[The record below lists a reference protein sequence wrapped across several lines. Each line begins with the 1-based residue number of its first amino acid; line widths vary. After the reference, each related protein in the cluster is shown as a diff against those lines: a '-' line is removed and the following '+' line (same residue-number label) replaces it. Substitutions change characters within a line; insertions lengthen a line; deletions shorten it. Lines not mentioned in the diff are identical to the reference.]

1 VTAKTIGSLLT
12 VCLALPSMLWGHDEW
27 FISLYGGKFSNNAL
41 LDILQVQTEFES
53 SYVCVFSLGKEI
65 ARYRDRISYELEG
78 QIAVHNGRQSHEE
91 INGAVT
97 LRWLPF
103 PWDRYLDT
111 SFAFGNG
118 LSYATAEP
126 PLEILD
132 SDEKKSS
139 QWLYYLFVEIS
150 FTHPDHRQWDLF
162 FRTHHRSGVFGLFHD
177 VNSGSNFI
185 GPGIRYRFK

>member
-1 VTAKTIGSLLT
+1 
-12 VCLALPSMLWGHDEW
+12 
-27 FISLYGGKFSNNAL
+27 
-41 LDILQVQTEFES
+41 
-53 SYVCVFSLGKEI
+53 LGKEI

-139 QWLYYLFVEIS
+139 QWLYYLFVEIA
-150 FTHPDHRQWDLF
+150 FAHPDHRQWDF
-162 FRTHHRSGVFGLFHD
+162 FIRTHHRSGVFGLFHD